1 MCALCYARRRAAG
14 TGGTGPIGGATFLVS
29 GRRTYADA
37 VPFDVSL
44 VGTDI
49 QGEVILTATLTATQI
64 SGPTGR

>member
-1 MCALCYARRRAAG
+1 MRSVLRPPPRSRNGRYRPDRR
-14 TGGTGPIGGATFLVS
+14 ATFLVS

-37 VPFDVSL
+37 VPCDVSL

-49 QGEVILTATLTATQI
+49 QGEVILTAKLTATQI